1 MTAMRARFGML
12 TPSSNTVLEPVTA
25 RMVADAPCATAHFA
39 RFRVTEIALSDA
51 ALGQFDA
58 QPILDAA
65 ALLAHAKVDV
75 IAWNGTSASW
85 LGFGRDEALC
95 AAIEARTGVA
105 ARTSVL
111 AFRDI
116 LLRTGVTRVGL
127 VTPYTSDVQARIA
140 ETWGAEGFAVAAER
154 HAGLS
159 DNFSFAELPAD
170 TVAEMIRAVAAEGVE
185 AVAIVCTNMDAAG
198 LAPALEAQTGLPV
211 YDSVATTLWACMG
224 AAGRDLAPLAG
235 WGRLFTDPRLAA

>member
-1 MTAMRARFGML
+1 MAATRARFGML

-25 RMVADAPCATAHFA
+25 RMIADAPGVTAHFS
-39 RFRVTEIALSDA
+39 RFRVTEIGLSAA

-58 QPILDAA
+58 GPILDAA
-65 ALLAHAKVDV
+65 ELLSHAKTDV

-85 LGFGRDEALC
+85 LGFDRDEALC
-95 AAIEARTGVA
+95 AAIEARTGVT

-111 AFRDI
+111 AFREI
-116 LLRTGVTRVGL
+116 FRRTGAARIGL
-127 VTPYTSDVQARIA
+127 VTPYTGDVQARIA
-140 ETWGAEGFAVAAER
+140 ENWGASGFSVVAER

-159 DNFSFAELPAD
+159 ENFAFAEVPGDAI
-170 TVAEMIRAVAAEGVE
+170 AGMIRAVIAEGAE

-198 LAPALEAQTGLPV
+198 LVAALEAETGVPV

-224 AAGRDLAPLAG
+224 AAGRACAPLAG
-235 WGRLFTDPRLAA
+235 WGRLFTDPRLKP

>member
-1 MTAMRARFGML
+1 MQRARFGML

-25 RMVADAPCATAHFA
+25 RMVADAPGMTAHFS

-58 QPILDAA
+58 EPILDAA
-65 ALLAHAKVDV
+65 DLLSHAKTDV

-85 LGFGRDEALC
+85 LGFDRDEALC
-95 AAIEARTGVA
+95 AAIEARTGVT

-116 LLRTGVTRVGL
+116 FERTGASRIGL
-127 VTPYTSDVQARIA
+127 VTPYTTDVQNRIA
-140 ETWGAEGFAVAAER
+140 DNWGASGFSIVAER

-159 DNFSFAELPAD
+159 DNFSFAEVAGESI
-170 TVAEMIRAVAAEGVE
+170 AEMVRGVIADGAE

-198 LAPALEAQTGLPV
+198 LAPVIEAETGVPV
-211 YDSVATTLWACMG
+211 YDSVATTLWACLG
-224 AAGRDLAPLAG
+224 AVGADSAPLKG